1 MHGLFP
7 QSLMFSY
14 SILTWLFI
22 SLLNLKL
29 LIDLFFLV
37 FVFFLFV
44 FLFLLNFSFEL
55 FLFWLCLFFC
65 THVWLLFFLFFRHL
79 SFHQRCPSTSVSN
92 SIESFCV
99 PRSWTAN
106 FSRRSKRHRT
116 HGERLLRSFH
126 LINQIF
132 LPKQKKNKTKKKT
145 YFLLQAACIAVAAL
159 MQYFLMAAFCWMLV
173 EGIYLYLFVVKVYNI
188 NTKMHMY
195 HVISW
200 GISMT
205 YFITTCIGGS
215 TVLSYLVLSSSQVLW
230 IYFFVFMSRSPYD
243 HDGHFTWH
251 CCCERRNTKLCQ
263 W

>member
-1 MHGLFP
+1 MFVLF
-7 QSLMFSY
+7 
-14 SILTWLFI
+14 WL
-22 SLLNLKL
+22 
-29 LIDLFFLV
+29 
-37 FVFFLFV
+37 V

-132 LPKQKKNKTKKKT
+132 LPKQKKT

-200 GISMT
+200 GISIT
-205 YFITTCIGGS
+205 YLLQHVLEVVPCSHIWCCHQVKCFEFIFLYLWVGFPMIMMAISLGIAAAKEGIQ
-215 TVLSYLVLSSSQVLW
+215 SYVS
-230 IYFFVFMSRSPYD
+230 D
-243 HDGHFTWH
+243 
-251 CCCERRNTKLCQ
+251 K
-263 W
+263 

>member
-1 MHGLFP
+1 MSGFC
-7 QSLMFSY
+7 
-14 SILTWLFI
+14 
-22 SLLNLKL
+22 
-29 LIDLFFLV
+29 
-37 FVFFLFV
+37 
-44 FLFLLNFSFEL
+44 FSFL
-55 FLFWLCLFFC
+55 
-65 THVWLLFFLFFRHL
+65 FRHL
-79 SFHQRCPSTSVSN
+79 SFYQRCPSTSVSN

-99 PRSWTAN
+99 TRSWTAN

-116 HGERLLRSFH
+116 YGERLLRSFH

-132 LPKQKKNKTKKKT
+132 LPKQKKT

-205 YFITTCIGGS
+205 YFTTTCIGGS

-230 IYFFVFMSRSPYD
+230 IYFFVFMGRFPYD

>member
-1 MHGLFP
+1 MFFL
-7 QSLMFSY
+7 LMFG
-14 SILTWLFI
+14 FC
-22 SLLNLKL
+22 
-29 LIDLFFLV
+29 
-37 FVFFLFV
+37 
-44 FLFLLNFSFEL
+44 FSFL
-55 FLFWLCLFFC
+55 
-65 THVWLLFFLFFRHL
+65 FRHL

-92 SIESFCV
+92 STESFCV

-106 FSRRSKRHRT
+106 FSRRSKRHRK

-132 LPKQKKNKTKKKT
+132 LPKQQKKQQQNT

-205 YFITTCIGGS
+205 YFTTTCIGGS
-215 TVLSYLVLSSSQVLW
+215 TVLSYLVLSSSQVL
-230 IYFFVFMSRSPYD
+230 
-243 HDGHFTWH
+243 
-251 CCCERRNTKLCQ
+251 
-263 W
+263 

>member
-1 MHGLFP
+1 MSGFC
-7 QSLMFSY
+7 
-14 SILTWLFI
+14 
-22 SLLNLKL
+22 
-29 LIDLFFLV
+29 
-37 FVFFLFV
+37 
-44 FLFLLNFSFEL
+44 FSFL
-55 FLFWLCLFFC
+55 
-65 THVWLLFFLFFRHL
+65 FRHL
-79 SFHQRCPSTSVSN
+79 SFYQRCPSTSVSN

-99 PRSWTAN
+99 TRSWTAN

-132 LPKQKKNKTKKKT
+132 LPKQKKT

-205 YFITTCIGGS
+205 YFTTTCIGGS
-215 TVLSYLVLSSSQVLW
+215 TVLSYLVLSSSQVL
-230 IYFFVFMSRSPYD
+230 
-243 HDGHFTWH
+243 
-251 CCCERRNTKLCQ
+251 
-263 W
+263 

>member
-1 MHGLFP
+1 M
-7 QSLMFSY
+7 
-14 SILTWLFI
+14 
-22 SLLNLKL
+22 
-29 LIDLFFLV
+29 V
-37 FVFFLFV
+37 FVFAF
-44 FLFLLNFSFEL
+44 
-55 FLFWLCLFFC
+55 
-65 THVWLLFFLFFRHL
+65 FFRPF
-79 SFHQRCPSTSVSN
+79 SFHQRRPSTFVSN

-132 LPKQKKNKTKKKT
+132 LPKQKKT

-200 GISMT
+200 GISIT
-205 YFITTCIGGS
+205 YLLQHVLEVVPCSHIWCCHQVKCFEFIFLYLWVGFPMIMMAISLGIAAAKEGIQ
-215 TVLSYLVLSSSQVLW
+215 SYVS
-230 IYFFVFMSRSPYD
+230 D
-243 HDGHFTWH
+243 
-251 CCCERRNTKLCQ
+251 K
-263 W
+263 